1 MHLHR
6 NIFTFRN
13 FENESSK
20 ILNTPYTENEWQ
32 NFNKYVVIMEEEEER
47 DENNIKE
54 FIILI

>member
-1 MHLHR
+1 VHLHR

-32 NFNKYVVIMEEEEER
+32 NFNKYVVIMEEEEE
-47 DENNIKE
+47 
-54 FIILI
+54 